1 LTDAG
6 AIWIMKRRDFLKGTA
21 GMSLSALSASAAL
34 LPFQPA
40 LADSLQT
47 ASDLD
52 RLALPQMPK
61 GFIWGASTSSYQIE
75 GAVAADGRRPSIWDV
90 FAHQPG
96 RIANGDTGDI
106 ACDHY
111 HRYAED
117 VDLIAAAKL
126 QAYRFSIAWPRV
138 MPTGQGQVNAAGLD
152 FYERL
157 TDRLL
162 AKGIQPWA
170 CLYHWDLPQDLQA
183 QGGWTNRA
191 MTGWFADYAQ
201 AVVKRLGDRVKHWAM
216 FNEPSVHAIFGHA
229 IGNHAPGLTGWDNY
243 VAAQH
248 HQNLA
253 QGTAL
258 SALRT
263 LGGDLTLGT
272 VFSLQPVHPASDRE
286 ADRAAA
292 ARFDAVWNGANLDPL
307 FKGQYPAALS
317 PAVDKL
323 IQAGD
328 LETIRQKIDFLGV
341 NYYGRAHVLDDPN
354 SVLSGAQFGPLPA
367 GTPVT
372 AMGWPIEPD
381 GLVEL
386 LLRLKT
392 EYGNPVTYITENGA
406 CYDDP
411 MPETLGLVRDPQ
423 RTEFLL
429 KHAYSAQ
436 QAVAQGCALK
446 GYFVW
451 SLLDNFEW
459 AEGMRRRFGVV
470 QVDFQT
476 LKRTPKLSYHL
487 LAKLAQQQ
495 A

>member
-1 LTDAG
+1 MSMMAMTA
-6 AIWIMKRRDFLKGTA
+6 TA
-21 GMSLSALSASAAL
+21 GLTRADIAWADQSSTAAAL
-34 LPFQPA
+34 DKLP
-40 LADSLQT
+40 
-47 ASDLD
+47 
-52 RLALPQMPK
+52 LPKLPT
-61 GFIWGASTSSYQIE
+61 GFIWGASTSAYQVE
-75 GAVAADGRRPSIWDV
+75 GAVTADGRRPSIWDV

-111 HRYAED
+111 HLFAED
-117 VDLIAAAKL
+117 IDLMAAAKL

-138 MPTGQGQVNAAGLD
+138 MPAGKGHVNTAGLD

-157 TDRLL
+157 VDRLL

-170 CLYHWDLPQDLQA
+170 CLYHWDLPQDLQLD
-183 QGGWTNRA
+183 GGWTNRDIA
-191 MTGWFADYAQ
+191 GWFAEYGQ

-229 IGNHAPGLTGWDNY
+229 IGNHAPGLTGWANY

-253 QGTAL
+253 QGAAL
-258 SALRT
+258 AALRAAWR
-263 LGGDLTLGT
+263 DLTLGT
-272 VFSLQPVHPASDRE
+272 VLSLQPVHPASDRDS
-286 ADRAAA
+286 DRAAA
-292 ARFDAVWNGANLDPL
+292 IRFDAVWNGANLDPL
-307 FKGQYPAALS
+307 FKGRYPAALS
-317 PAVDKL
+317 PAIDQL

-328 LETIRQKIDFLGV
+328 LEMIQQKIDFLGV
-341 NYYGRAHVLDDPN
+341 NYYGRAHVVDDPN

-392 EYGNPVTYITENGA
+392 DYGNPVTYITENGA

-411 MPETLGLVRDPQ
+411 APDAGDLVNDPQ
-423 RTEFLL
+423 RADFLL
-429 KHAYSAQ
+429 KHAVAAK
-436 QAVAQGCALK
+436 QAIDQGCQLK

-459 AEGMRRRFGVV
+459 AEGMRRRFGIV
-470 QVDFQT
+470 QVDFKT
-476 LKRTPKLSYHL
+476 MKRTPKLSYHL